1 MKYLLL
7 LLLSIPSFADFKDWD
22 TKNKNLWYSYITLSA
37 IDTMQTYD
45 MIQCHKK
52 NNICTAEET
61 NPLFKKIPDIENV
74 VTTKILSAGII
85 FYFLDSQPEHRK
97 TRDLWIING
106 LQFGAVINN
115 FEVGIRFKYIF

>member
-1 MKYLLL
+1 MKAQQKKSEAL
-7 LLLSIPSFADFKDWD
+7 
-22 TKNKNLWYSYITLSA
+22 
-37 IDTMQTYD
+37 
-45 MIQCHKK
+45 HKELQLAYVGAAHPE
-52 NNICTAEET
+52 NGT
-61 NPLFKKIPDIENV
+61 NV